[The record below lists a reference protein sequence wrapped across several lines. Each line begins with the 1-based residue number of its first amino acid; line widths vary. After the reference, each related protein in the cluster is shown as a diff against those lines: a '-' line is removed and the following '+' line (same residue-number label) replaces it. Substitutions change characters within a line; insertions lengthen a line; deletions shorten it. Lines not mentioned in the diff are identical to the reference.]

1 LDAQLVRFASGVE
14 RAPPAG
20 PVEIDAQAPNTGF
33 QFPLRVGSGRDSNF
47 STLYVGVFEG
57 GALTTSVRPARGDS
71 SRAIPKVTRAD
82 ARELAADEGFTS
94 VGSTRDGTRYRVTA
108 RRTASGDLTV
118 LAVQLND
125 VDAAVSRL
133 ITVAIVAGFLIVVV
147 LGLITWWVL
156 RLGVRPVERM
166 TAAASAVA
174 AGDLDGR
181 IPDAPERTEAAALGT
196 ALNAMLQRMRD
207 LLDERAVS
215 EQRLRRFLADA
226 SHELRTPVTTI
237 RGYAELY
244 RSGGLEDRAQR
255 DAALA
260 RTEAEAIRLGR
271 LVQDMTT
278 LARLDERISRS
289 PGDVALDELAEA
301 AIADFQVTH
310 PDRSVTI
317 AMAPVVVRGDT
328 DQLHQVLANLLDNV
342 AAHTPQATPVE
353 IDLSAD
359 GPWARLRV
367 IDHGPG
373 VPEEVAARA
382 FERFYRADP
391 SRSRASGGSGL
402 GLSIVAAIVDA
413 HGGFVE
419 MHGRSADDP
428 QGRGTTI
435 TVELPVLRVSQP
447 VQG

>member
-1 LDAQLVRFASGVE
+1 
-14 RAPPAG
+14 
-20 PVEIDAQAPNTGF
+20 
-33 QFPLRVGSGRDSNF
+33 
-47 STLYVGVFEG
+47 
-57 GALTTSVRPARGDS
+57 
-71 SRAIPKVTRAD
+71 
-82 ARELAADEGFTS
+82 
-94 VGSTRDGTRYRVTA
+94 
-108 RRTASGDLTV
+108 
-118 LAVQLND
+118 
-125 VDAAVSRL
+125 
-133 ITVAIVAGFLIVVV
+133 
-147 LGLITWWVL
+147 
-156 RLGVRPVERM
+156 M

-174 AGDLDGR
+174 AGDLDRR

-207 LLDERAVS
+207 LLDEGAAS

-244 RSGGLEDRAQR
+244 RSGGLEDRTQR

-310 PDRSVTI
+310 ADRSVTI
-317 AMAPVVVRGDT
+317 SMAPVVVRGDT

-342 AAHTPQATPVE
+342 AAHTPQDTPVE

-419 MHGRSADDP
+419 MQGRSANNP
-428 QGRGTTI
+428 QGQGTTI